1 MRIRT
6 IILVLGMLLS
16 IAGCVTT
23 NKTNSAKV
31 GDCVETQVGYVVARC
46 WGTLATLPAIQGW
59 LSHARTTIS
68 QPTHSNFSLVPRG
81 LTFGDLPMCRR
92 TRFACTQTPVQ

>member
-46 WGTLATLPAIQGW
+46 WGTLADVSAEYD
-59 LSHARTTIS
+59 A
-68 QPTHSNFSLVPRG
+68 FVLVNVKCDGKLKGTKKNKMVVP
-81 LTFGDLPMCRR
+81 LKDLHLFNKSDRCR
-92 TRFACTQTPVQ
+92 